1 MGKTLCLILEK
12 IWHTN
17 RWLIL
22 NWLLYSLF
30 VFSFSTLWVLL
41 PEYIS
46 AALSEKGNSLL
57 IPCALGII
65 ASVCAFLSTYLKND
79 AWMRL
84 NNSRYSILLDLI
96 SASLHIP
103 FSKSL
108 DEKYLDE
115 LEKARQATMN
125 PSIGIGCIMSS
136 MYDLLATILSSI
148 GMFWIIGRISVTLG
162 VIVLLSVLFSFYLQ
176 HLIERKGEIEWKE
189 TTDSRRKFE
198 KSFNVLMEESAAKD
212 IRLFSLTGLMEDYGN
227 RFSDVIES
235 IQRKTEISKVRLQ
248 IYMLINEAIRDVAVF
263 SILAVA
269 TFQEK
274 LSVGE
279 FLTYSIG
286 VLQLSLFIQ
295 SLLSLCSKLA
305 KENSRFSGFWTILN
319 EADMDVPIP
328 VKNNTELEGLFTLDF
343 ENVSFRY
350 PNSNQY
356 AIQNISFH
364 IKAGSQVAMVGTNGA
379 GKSTIIKLICRL
391 FTPESG
397 TIKLNGVDI
406 EAIPID
412 EYYSILSVVLQTGS
426 LLPYSIENN
435 ITLSEQTDLERY
447 NPALELSEFYR
458 VQNNLPSGKY
468 TMVSHIMDENGID
481 LSGGER
487 QKLLL
492 ARAIYHGGKVYLF
505 DEPSGAIDP
514 LAEERIY
521 NNYRLITKNST
532 SIIISHQ
539 LSFVSLCDHIILLKN
554 GKICEEGNHEELME
568 KKGIYYEMYI
578 SQKRQYEE

>member
-1 MGKTLCLILEK
+1 MKK

-46 AALSEKGNSLL
+46 AALSDKGNSLL
-57 IPCALGII
+57 IPCALGIA
-65 ASVCAFLSTYLKND
+65 ASVFAFLSTYLKND

-103 FSKSL
+103 FSKTL
-108 DEKYLDE
+108 DENYLDE
-115 LEKARQATMN
+115 LEKAKQATMN
-125 PSIGIGCIMSS
+125 PSIGIGS
-136 MYDLLATILSSI
+136 MYDLLATVLSSI

-162 VIVLLSVLFSFYLQ
+162 VFVLLSVLFSFYLQ

-189 TTDSRRKFE
+189 TADSKRKFE

-212 IRLFSLTGLMEDYGN
+212 IRLFSLTWLMEDYGN

-235 IQRKTEISKVRLQ
+235 IQRKAENSKVRLQ
-248 IYMLINEAIRDVAVF
+248 ICLLFNEAIRDVAVF

-269 TFQEK
+269 IFNGN

-305 KENSRFSGFWTILN
+305 KENSRFSGYWTILN
-319 EADMDVPIP
+319 EADMDAPIP
-328 VKNNTELEGLFTLDF
+328 TKNNTELEGIFTLDF

-350 PNSNQY
+350 PKSNEY
-356 AIQNISFH
+356 AVQNISFH
-364 IKAGSQVAMVGTNGA
+364 IKAGSQAAVVGTNGA

-406 EAIPID
+406 QTIPID
-412 EYYSILSVVLQTGS
+412 AYYRILSVVFQTGS
-426 LLPYSIENN
+426 LLPYSIQNN
-435 ITLSEQTDLERY
+435 ITMSDQTDLERY

-458 VQNNLPSGKY
+458 VQNNLPSGKH

-514 LAEERIY
+514 LTEEKIY

-532 SIIISHQ
+532 GIIISHQ
-539 LSFVSLCDHIILLKN
+539 LSFVSLCDQIILLNN

>member
-46 AALSEKGNSLL
+46 AALSDKGNSLL

-263 SILAVA
+263 SILTVA

-406 EAIPID
+406 ETIPID
-412 EYYSILSVVLQTGS
+412 EYYRILSVVLQTGS

-435 ITLSEQTDLERY
+435 ITLSEQTD
-447 NPALELSEFYR
+447 LELSEFYR

-514 LAEERIY
+514 LTEERIY

-578 SQKRQYEE
+578 SQKRQYKE

>member
-1 MGKTLCLILEK
+1 M
-12 IWHTN
+12 
-17 RWLIL
+17 
-22 NWLLYSLF
+22 
-30 VFSFSTLWVLL
+30 VFSQFAGSFTL

-46 AALSEKGNSLL
+46 AALSNKGNSLL
-57 IPCALGII
+57 IPCALGIA
-65 ASVCAFLSTYLKND
+65 ASVFAFLSTYLKND

-103 FSKSL
+103 FSKTL

-125 PSIGIGCIMSS
+125 PSIGIGCIMRS

-162 VIVLLSVLFSFYLQ
+162 VFVLLSVLFSFYLQ

-189 TTDSRRKFE
+189 TADSKRKFE

-212 IRLFSLTGLMEDYGN
+212 IRLFSLTGLMENYGN

-235 IQRKTEISKVRLQ
+235 IQRKTENSKVRLQ
-248 IYMLINEAIRDVAVF
+248 ICLLFNEAIRDVAVF

-269 TFQEK
+269 IFNGN

-305 KENSRFSGFWTILN
+305 KENSRFSGYWKILN
-319 EADMDVPIP
+319 EAAMDVPIP
-328 VKNNTELEGLFTLDF
+328 VKNNTELEEIFTLDF

-350 PNSNQY
+350 PKSNQY
-356 AIQNISFH
+356 AVQNISFH
-364 IKAGSQVAMVGTNGA
+364 IKAGSQAALVGTNGA

-406 EAIPID
+406 QTIPID
-412 EYYSILSVVLQTGS
+412 VYYRILSVVFQTGS
-426 LLPYSIENN
+426 LLPYSIQNN
-435 ITLSEQTDLERY
+435 ITLSDQTDLERY
-447 NPALELSEFYR
+447 NLALELSEFYR
-458 VQNNLPSGKY
+458 VQNNLPSGEH

-492 ARAIYHGGKVYLF
+492 ARAIYHEGKVYLF

-514 LAEERIY
+514 LTEEKIY

-532 SIIISHQ
+532 GIIISHQ
-539 LSFVSLCDHIILLKN
+539 LSFVSLCDHIILLNN

>member
-1 MGKTLCLILEK
+1 
-12 IWHTN
+12 
-17 RWLIL
+17 
-22 NWLLYSLF
+22 
-30 VFSFSTLWVLL
+30 
-41 PEYIS
+41 
-46 AALSEKGNSLL
+46 
-57 IPCALGII
+57 
-65 ASVCAFLSTYLKND
+65 
-79 AWMRL
+79 
-84 NNSRYSILLDLI
+84 
-96 SASLHIP
+96 
-103 FSKSL
+103 
-108 DEKYLDE
+108 
-115 LEKARQATMN
+115 
-125 PSIGIGCIMSS
+125 MSS

-176 HLIERKGEIEWKE
+176 HLIERKGEVEWKE

-364 IKAGSQVAMVGTNGA
+364 IKAGSQVALVGTNGA
-379 GKSTIIKLICRL
+379 GKSTTIKLICRL

-406 EAIPID
+406 ETIPID
-412 EYYSILSVVLQTGS
+412 EYYKFLSVVLQTGS

-514 LAEERIY
+514 LTEERIY

>member
-1 MGKTLCLILEK
+1 M
-12 IWHTN
+12 
-17 RWLIL
+17 
-22 NWLLYSLF
+22 
-30 VFSFSTLWVLL
+30 VFSQFAGSFTL

-46 AALSEKGNSLL
+46 AALSNKGNSLL
-57 IPCALGII
+57 IPCALGIA
-65 ASVCAFLSTYLKND
+65 ASVFAFLSTYLKND

-103 FSKSL
+103 FSKTL

-125 PSIGIGCIMSS
+125 PSIGIGCIMRS

-162 VIVLLSVLFSFYLQ
+162 VFVLLSVLFSFYLQ

-189 TTDSRRKFE
+189 TADSKRKFE

-212 IRLFSLTGLMEDYGN
+212 IRLFSLTGLMENYGN

-235 IQRKTEISKVRLQ
+235 IQRKTENSKVRLQ
-248 IYMLINEAIRDVAVF
+248 ICLLFNEAIRDVAVF

-269 TFQEK
+269 IFNGN

-305 KENSRFSGFWTILN
+305 KENSRFSGYWTILN
-319 EADMDVPIP
+319 EAAMDVPIP
-328 VKNNTELEGLFTLDF
+328 VKNNTELEEIFTLDF

-350 PNSNQY
+350 PKSNQY
-356 AIQNISFH
+356 AVQNISFH
-364 IKAGSQVAMVGTNGA
+364 IKAGSQAALVGTNGA

-406 EAIPID
+406 QTIPID
-412 EYYSILSVVLQTGS
+412 VYYRILSVVFQTGS
-426 LLPYSIENN
+426 LLPYSIQNN
-435 ITLSEQTDLERY
+435 ITLSDQTDLERY
-447 NPALELSEFYR
+447 NLALELSEFYR
-458 VQNNLPSGKY
+458 VQNNLPSGEH

-492 ARAIYHGGKVYLF
+492 ARAIYHEGKVYLF

-514 LAEERIY
+514 LTEEKIY

-532 SIIISHQ
+532 GIIISHQ
-539 LSFVSLCDHIILLKN
+539 LSFVSLCDHIILLNN

>member
-46 AALSEKGNSLL
+46 AALSDKGNSLL

-162 VIVLLSVLFSFYLQ
+162 VIVLLSILFSFYLQ

-198 KSFNVLMEESAAKD
+198 KSFDVLMEESAAKD

-406 EAIPID
+406 ETIPID
-412 EYYSILSVVLQTGS
+412 EYYRILSVVLQTGS

-435 ITLSEQTDLERY
+435 ITLSEQTDL
-447 NPALELSEFYR
+447 
-458 VQNNLPSGKY
+458 
-468 TMVSHIMDENGID
+468 
-481 LSGGER
+481 
-487 QKLLL
+487 
-492 ARAIYHGGKVYLF
+492 
-505 DEPSGAIDP
+505 
-514 LAEERIY
+514 
-521 NNYRLITKNST
+521 
-532 SIIISHQ
+532 
-539 LSFVSLCDHIILLKN
+539 
-554 GKICEEGNHEELME
+554 
-568 KKGIYYEMYI
+568 
-578 SQKRQYEE
+578 

>member
-1 MGKTLCLILEK
+1 
-12 IWHTN
+12 
-17 RWLIL
+17 
-22 NWLLYSLF
+22 
-30 VFSFSTLWVLL
+30 
-41 PEYIS
+41 
-46 AALSEKGNSLL
+46 
-57 IPCALGII
+57 
-65 ASVCAFLSTYLKND
+65 
-79 AWMRL
+79 
-84 NNSRYSILLDLI
+84 
-96 SASLHIP
+96 
-103 FSKSL
+103 
-108 DEKYLDE
+108 
-115 LEKARQATMN
+115 
-125 PSIGIGCIMSS
+125 MSS
-136 MYDLLATILSSI
+136 MFDLLATILSSI
-148 GMFWIIGRISVTLG
+148 GMFWIFGRISVTLG

-248 IYMLINEAIRDVAVF
+248 IYMIINEAIRDVAVF

-274 LSVGE
+274 LSVGK

-364 IKAGSQVAMVGTNGA
+364 IKAGSQVALVGTNGA

-406 EAIPID
+406 ETIPID
-412 EYYSILSVVLQTGS
+412 EYYRILSVVLQTGS
-426 LLPYSIENN
+426 LLPY
-435 ITLSEQTDLERY
+435 
-447 NPALELSEFYR
+447 
-458 VQNNLPSGKY
+458 
-468 TMVSHIMDENGID
+468 
-481 LSGGER
+481 
-487 QKLLL
+487 
-492 ARAIYHGGKVYLF
+492 
-505 DEPSGAIDP
+505 
-514 LAEERIY
+514 
-521 NNYRLITKNST
+521 
-532 SIIISHQ
+532 
-539 LSFVSLCDHIILLKN
+539 
-554 GKICEEGNHEELME
+554 
-568 KKGIYYEMYI
+568 
-578 SQKRQYEE
+578 

>member
-1 MGKTLCLILEK
+1 
-12 IWHTN
+12 
-17 RWLIL
+17 
-22 NWLLYSLF
+22 
-30 VFSFSTLWVLL
+30 
-41 PEYIS
+41 
-46 AALSEKGNSLL
+46 
-57 IPCALGII
+57 
-65 ASVCAFLSTYLKND
+65 
-79 AWMRL
+79 
-84 NNSRYSILLDLI
+84 
-96 SASLHIP
+96 
-103 FSKSL
+103 
-108 DEKYLDE
+108 
-115 LEKARQATMN
+115 
-125 PSIGIGCIMSS
+125 
-136 MYDLLATILSSI
+136 
-148 GMFWIIGRISVTLG
+148 
-162 VIVLLSVLFSFYLQ
+162 
-176 HLIERKGEIEWKE
+176 
-189 TTDSRRKFE
+189 
-198 KSFNVLMEESAAKD
+198 
-212 IRLFSLTGLMEDYGN
+212 
-227 RFSDVIES
+227 
-235 IQRKTEISKVRLQ
+235 
-248 IYMLINEAIRDVAVF
+248 MLINEAIRDVAVF

-328 VKNNTELEGLFTLDF
+328 VKSNTELEGLFTLDF

-364 IKAGSQVAMVGTNGA
+364 IKAGSQVALVGTNGA

-406 EAIPID
+406 ETIPID
-412 EYYSILSVVLQTGS
+412 EYYRILSVVLQTGS

-514 LAEERIY
+514 LTEERIY

-554 GKICEEGNHEELME
+554 GKICEEGNHEELIE